1 MESEEGDQSRRETN
15 GSVVVESSAHF
26 NFNNTDAVAVGVANR
41 HELGL
46 GTGVWLD
53 DLATPLRS
61 EFNQYKPPTDVNQMG
76 QFQSFFQNQEK
87 LLPADKSAYLFMVA
101 SLGVVPFCDDKSEP
115 YATYI
120 KQWKKKGRK
129 NHLNFTKN
137 MVAQEILRRD
147 PEAKINPKNKS
158 LAKLADELRSRNL
171 TDAADVKFIRYEEFI
186 LRSHVQKAVESDD
199 NRQPSVMLKNDR
211 LRFVECLRD
220 ATIKEAYLRTQE
232 IMTRTELDGR
242 NSNVHQLDFY
252 DLISQFFNNPDFV
265 PIIPPLPNLHEDYME
280 PTTLP
285 FSGKITS

>member
-147 PEAKINPKNKS
+147 PEAKINRVAVLEPWIRPRQVPPTCLASTSSSSTASLINGSMTLAIARLIKRELYVVSSIANK
-158 LAKLADELRSRNL
+158 
-171 TDAADVKFIRYEEFI
+171 
-186 LRSHVQKAVESDD
+186 
-199 NRQPSVMLKNDR
+199 
-211 LRFVECLRD
+211 
-220 ATIKEAYLRTQE
+220 
-232 IMTRTELDGR
+232 
-242 NSNVHQLDFY
+242 
-252 DLISQFFNNPDFV
+252 
-265 PIIPPLPNLHEDYME
+265 
-280 PTTLP
+280 
-285 FSGKITS
+285 